1 MEQQTAYY
9 NVTYAITEASINAG
23 QALRGVL
30 FWRWDA
36 VDNTVRPLVCGCLSC
51 RPSGHAQGAWQLLL
65 MRLLC
70 GLGAGRWAFM
80 LLPLGF
86 RHSIQVRMSVPG

>member
-1 MEQQTAYY
+1 MSGQLIGAWLRPGGISAAGQTVDQQTAYY

-36 VDNTVRPLVCGCLSC
+36 VDNTVRP
-51 RPSGHAQGAWQLLL
+51 
-65 MRLLC
+65 
-70 GLGAGRWAFM
+70 
-80 LLPLGF
+80 PL
-86 RHSIQVRMSVPG
+86 